1 MKILSLLFIPLVQCL
16 NLKKSFVASLI
27 GSSLSLT
34 PMQLIQPAY
43 ANPHIPDI
51 QNDSEFIKTRI
62 SLERNNIYIYGS
74 ITPDS
79 CEQLK
84 NHLNNLDYNS
94 RLFKIQYNKDPPPI
108 NLHIQS
114 GGGSLLNALYI
125 VDLIE
130 LLDTPVNTYVD
141 GYSASAASLLGV
153 VGDKRYISKN
163 SMIMIH
169 QLSSGKEGKYQELN
183 DDQQNMQL
191 LMNKIKAI
199 YLRKT
204 TIPYIQLNE
213 ILNHDLWL
221 DADTCKKYGLV
232 DEII

>member
-1 MKILSLLFIPLVQCL
+1 MNYYLLLLLPFVGAFNFRKLFATSLL
-16 NLKKSFVASLI
+16 ASGLAFNPNQI
-27 GSSLSLT
+27 
-34 PMQLIQPAY
+34 AN
-43 ANPHIPDI
+43 ANPSMLPSIRN
-51 QNDSEFIKTRI
+51 QGEFIKT
-62 SLERNNIYIYGS
+62 SVVTERNNIYLYGKN
-74 ITPDS
+74 
-79 CEQLK
+79 QL
-84 NHLNNLDYNS
+84 NSMDYNG
-94 RLFKIQYNKDPPPI
+94 RLFKISYNSDPPPI

-114 GGGSLLNALYI
+114 GGGSLLNAFYI

-130 LLDTPVNTYVD
+130 TLDTPVNTYID
-141 GYSASAASLLGV
+141 GYSASAASLIGV
-153 VGDKRYISKN
+153 VGKKRYMTKN

-169 QLSSGKEGKYQELN
+169 QLSSGKEGKYQELT

-191 LMNKIKAI
+191 LMNKIKTI

-221 DADTCKKYGLV
+221 DADTCKKYGLI

>member
-1 MKILSLLFIPLVQCL
+1 MNYYLLLFLPLIGAF
-16 NLKKSFVASLI
+16 NFRKMFTASLI
-27 GSSLSLT
+27 GTSIALAPPQIS
-34 PMQLIQPAY
+34 Y
-43 ANPHIPDI
+43 ANSITGHSSI
-51 QNDSEFIKTRI
+51 QNQGEFAKTSVI
-62 SLERNNIYIYGS
+62 TERNNIYLYGS

-79 CEQLK
+79 CELLK
-84 NHLNNLDYNS
+84 NQLNNMDYNG
-94 RLFKIQYNKDPPPI
+94 RLYKISYKADPPPI

-130 LLDTPVNTYVD
+130 TLDTPVNTFVD
-141 GYSASAASLLGV
+141 GYSASAASLIGV
-153 VGDKRYISKN
+153 VGDKRYMSKN

-169 QLSSGKEGKYQELN
+169 QLSSEKEGKYQELS

-204 TIPYIQLNE
+204 TIPYIQLTE
-213 ILNHDLWL
+213 ILNHDIWF
-221 DADTCKKYGLV
+221 DADTCKKYGLI

>member
-1 MKILSLLFIPLVQCL
+1 MKYLLIFILPLLNAFNFKKLFATSLLGSSIILSP
-16 NLKKSFVASLI
+16 
-27 GSSLSLT
+27 
-34 PMQLIQPAY
+34 IQIAN
-43 ANPHIPDI
+43 ANPHVPTIKN
-51 QNDSEFIKTRI
+51 QGEFITTKVST
-62 SLERNNIYIYGS
+62 ERNNIYLYGA

-84 NHLNNLDYNS
+84 NHLNNLDYNG
-94 RLFKIQYNKDPPPI
+94 RLFKLEYNKDPPPI

-114 GGGSLLNALYI
+114 SGGSLLNALYI

-130 LLDTPVNTYVD
+130 TLDTPINTFVD

-153 VGDKRYISKN
+153 VGDKRYMSKN

-169 QLSSGKEGKYQELN
+169 QLSSEKEGKYQELN

-191 LMNKIKAI
+191 LMNKIKSI
-199 YLRKT
+199 YLRKS
-204 TIPYIQLNE
+204 TIPYLQLND

-221 DADTCKKYGLV
+221 DADTCKKFGLV